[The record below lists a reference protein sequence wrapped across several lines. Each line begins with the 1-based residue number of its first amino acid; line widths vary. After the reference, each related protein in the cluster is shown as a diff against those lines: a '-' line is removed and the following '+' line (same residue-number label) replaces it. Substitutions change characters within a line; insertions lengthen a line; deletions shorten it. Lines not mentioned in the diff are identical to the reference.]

1 MTLMTSQHPNARLSS
16 PRNARN
22 AQSSLVSSKRRIFSI
37 VSSRKTTTRVKSFRD
52 ENDVESYQTVAS
64 FFLSLSLSHEYFFP
78 PKIFLLLSDEK
89 FFSRRTNKN
98 TSKNDT
104 ANNASF
110 RSRLHV
116 LFYIL

>member
-1 MTLMTSQHPNARLSS
+1 MKT
-16 PRNARN
+16 
-22 AQSSLVSSKRRIFSI
+22 SKRKGGVFS
-37 VSSRKTTTRVKSFRD
+37 SFPL
-52 ENDVESYQTVAS
+52 

>member
-1 MTLMTSQHPNARLSS
+1 MKT
-16 PRNARN
+16 
-22 AQSSLVSSKRRIFSI
+22 SKRKGGVFS
-37 VSSRKTTTRVKSFRD
+37 SFPL
-52 ENDVESYQTVAS
+52 
-64 FFLSLSLSHEYFFP
+64 FLSLSLSHEYFFP
-78 PKIFLLLSDEK
+78 PKIFLLLSEK